1 MKSNN
6 SFIKNQK
13 YQYDHIYE
21 IFINYFNI
29 DNNKFNYTIKDIIKV
44 LIECEKRGET
54 IIDLDKVQIN
64 FDLYEKDWPE
74 KHLKDLYES
83 GLLNLLNSPLVL
95 KNRKISWSKWVM
107 KLERVTNKLS
117 KKIDLNKFNNI
128 KFKEKNN
135 YSDLERLNNIFI
147 FSNILFLEGGPG
159 TGKTTLVI
167 NLIVN
172 NLKKQSLLNIGL
184 GAPTGKATARMKE
197 ALNDKSGIN
206 NSMLDKIECQTLHTW
221 IYNSSNKSG
230 KLKFKLKDLD
240 LLIIDE
246 ASMLSVDILETF
258 LEVIN
263 KDCKIILVGDANQ
276 LPPINNC
283 SIWNNIFENT
293 DNRIFKS
300 CTVNLKKIYRNNGNI
315 EKLSK
320 LIFHKNQSLFN
331 QKAKE
336 IINLNSNSNVNIEII
351 KDTNIPI
358 KLKNEVII
366 FIEDLKRL
374 TVKLSKKIN
383 IVDKNM
389 DNLLISEKDLVFDI
403 FNLLNSQLILC
414 ARNKGN
420 WSVKEINSIIIQ
432 EREPYDFIKLDEGIP
447 IMCIENNNELGISNG
462 DIGIL
467 IGKNNMRRF
476 LFRKFNKNNEPVFT
490 LIEPN
495 RLENIVP
502 AIAITIHK
510 SQGSESKNVKILW
523 NQDRPKSEM
532 QVKNQDNLFFFGDN
546 YEKRLLYTAITRAKD
561 SLDLY
566 YLN

>member
-6 SFIKNQK
+6 HLIKNQK
-13 YQYDHIYE
+13 YQYNHIYD
-21 IFINYFNI
+21 IFTNYFKI
-29 DNNKFNYTIKDIIKV
+29 EHNKYEYTIKDIIKV
-44 LIECEKRGET
+44 LIEYEKRGET
-54 IIDLDKVQIN
+54 IIDLDKVQID

-74 KHLKDLYES
+74 KHIKDLYES

-95 KNRKISWSKWVM
+95 KERKISWSKWSI
-107 KLERVTNKLS
+107 KLERVKEKLYS
-117 KKIDLNKFNNI
+117 KIDLNKFNNI
-128 KFKEKNN
+128 KLKKNHN
-135 YSDLERLNNIFI
+135 YSNLELLNNIFI
-147 FSNILFLEGGPG
+147 FSNILLLEGGPG
-159 TGKTTLVI
+159 TGKTTLVV
-167 NLIVN
+167 NLILN
-172 NLKKQSLLNIGL
+172 YLKKQSLLNIGL
-184 GAPTGKATARMKE
+184 GAPTGKATARLKE
-197 ALNDKSGIN
+197 ALNNKSDIS
-206 NSMLDKIECQTLHTW
+206 NSILDKIECQTLHTW

-258 LEVIN
+258 LDFIN
-263 KDCKIILVGDANQ
+263 KDCKVVLVGDANQ

-283 SIWNNIFENT
+283 SIWNNIFENKE
-293 DNRIFKS
+293 DIIFKS

-320 LIFHKNQSLFN
+320 LIFHKNQLLFN
-331 QKAKE
+331 QKANE
-336 IINLNSNSNVNIEII
+336 IINLQSKSNVNIEII
-351 KDTNIPI
+351 KEKNIPI

-366 FIEDLKRL
+366 FIENLKSL
-374 TVKLSKKIN
+374 TMKLSEKIN
-383 IVDKNM
+383 IFNKNI
-389 DNLLISEKDLVFDI
+389 DNLLIYEKDLVIDI

-414 ARNKGN
+414 PRNTGY
-420 WSVKEINSIIIQ
+420 WSVKEINSIIIKDK
-432 EREPYDFIKLDEGIP
+432 EPYDFLTLDEGIP

-462 DIGIL
+462 DIGVL
-467 IGKNNMRRF
+467 IGKNNTRRF
-476 LFRKFNKNNEPVFT
+476 LFRKFNKNNEPVFS

-523 NQDRPKSEM
+523 KQDRLNSDLKY
-532 QVKNQDNLFFFGDN
+532 KNQDNLFFFGDN
-546 YEKRLLYTAITRAKD
+546 YEKRLLYTAITRAKE